1 MRFGWLFFL
10 RYLSPLYLRLYLRLF
25 KDRRVPLWPKALVI
39 VSLVYAFFPLDLLP
53 DWLLFVGWI
62 DDFILLIL
70 SLINLVRASPRPVIE
85 EHLRALR
92 R

>member
-1 MRFGWLFFL
+1 MRFGRFFFL
-10 RYLSPLYLRLYLRLF
+10 RYLSPLYLRLYFRLF
-25 KDRRVPLWPKALVI
+25 KDRRVSLWPKVLVI
-39 VSLVYAFFPLDLLP
+39 TCLVYVFIPIDLLP
-53 DWLLFVGWI
+53 DWFLFVGWI

-70 SLINLVRASPRPVIE
+70 SLINLVRTSPRPVIE